1 MWSKEVYYC
10 EVLYSGQGR
19 LMFPRCD
26 HCVSRHERR
35 EVIVSPV
42 YFDHGENAEVREGM
56 DCLREVREGPKAHE
70 VQL

>member
-1 MWSKEVYYC
+1 
-10 EVLYSGQGR
+10 
-19 LMFPRCD
+19 MFPRCH
-26 HCVSRHERR
+26 HCVSRHEHR